1 MNIYLDLF
9 LTFARVGGLTF
20 GGGYA
25 MLPILQRE
33 VVEKRKWVSEAD
45 VMDYYAISQCLPGI
59 IAVNTSLFIGNK
71 IKGVK
76 GSVAAVLGV
85 VFPSLVI
92 IMILAAFLSNFTDVP
107 MVKHAFAGIHVCVF
121 VLIVNAIW
129 KLRKGAIIDYVTL
142 GLFMAVF
149 ALSAFTNVSPI
160 LLVVA
165 SAFIGVALYGRTR
178 PFGGKKP

>member
-45 VMDYYAISQCLPGI
+45 MMDYYAISQCLPGI
-59 IAVNTSLFIGNK
+59 IAVNTSLFIGSK
-71 IKGVK
+71 TKGTR
-76 GSVAAVLGV
+76 GSVAAALGV
-85 VFPSLVI
+85 VFPSLII

-107 MVKHAFAGIHVCVF
+107 LVRHAFAGIHVCVF
-121 VLIVNAIW
+121 VLIVNAVW
-129 KLRKGAIIDYVTL
+129 KLRKGAIIDPVTL
-142 GLFMAVF
+142 GLFAVVF
-149 ALSAFTNVSPI
+149 ALSAFTNFSPI
-160 LLVVA
+160 LMVVA
-165 SAFIGVALYGRTR
+165 TALIGVALYGKTQ

>member
-33 VVEKRKWVSEAD
+33 VVEKRQWVTQAD

-71 IKGVK
+71 IKGTL
-76 GSVAAVLGV
+76 GSIAAVLGV

-92 IMILAAFLSNFTDVP
+92 IMILAAFLSSFADAPLVR
-107 MVKHAFAGIHVCVF
+107 HAFAGIHVCVF
-121 VLIVNAIW
+121 VLIVNAVW
-129 KLRKGAIIDYVTL
+129 KLRKGAIVDLLTL
-142 GLFMAVF
+142 GIFAAVF
-149 ALSAFTNVSPI
+149 VFSAFTGVSPI
-160 LLVVA
+160 LMVVA
-165 SAFIGVALYGRTR
+165 AALLGVAFYERVPPL
-178 PFGGKKP
+178 GGKKP